1 MPKELYSKQHKKTNN
16 RCRQCGWDIS
26 YSHTFEDMLSG
37 RFKNQKD
44 GSFTATRTTPVRA
57 PGMTPDV
64 LVPVAQSFVWAIVVG
79 LPSISVAMWLRWEW
93 SAPLFV
99 GACTILVSWI
109 SAMRKSEFS
118 LSKTEEFS
126 YTANEFGDVE
136 MIADDHPRPL
146 RMEVI
151 HEVSNIRSKMQLLD
165 LPMSIGER
173 EFKEFLIDILAG
185 KSLARR
191 NWAGSDKPFSRD
203 GYDGMIE
210 KMIGGSI
217 LVQSNN
223 GKKVLSN
230 GGRHAISAMI
240 REGVI

>member
-1 MPKELYSKQHKKTNN
+1 
-16 RCRQCGWDIS
+16 
-26 YSHTFEDMLSG
+26 MLSG

-44 GSFTATRTTPVRA
+44 GSFTATRTTPARA
-57 PGMTPDV
+57 PSMASDV
-64 LVPVAQSFVWAIVVG
+64 LVPAAQSFIWAIAVG
-79 LPSISVAMWLRWEW
+79 LPSISVAVWLRWEW
-93 SAPLFV
+93 SATLFV
-99 GACTILVSWI
+99 GACTILASWI

-126 YTANEFGDVE
+126 YTANQVRDVE
-136 MIADDHPRPL
+136 MIADDHSRPL

-165 LPMSIGER
+165 LPDSIGER
-173 EFKEFLIDILAG
+173 EFSEFLKDILAG
-185 KSLARR
+185 TSLARK
-191 NWAGSDKPFSRD
+191 NWTGSDKPFSRD

-210 KMIGGSI
+210 QMIDGSI
-217 LVQSNN
+217 LVRSSS